1 MHNATFVRPL
11 AVFVPIHCHGRHQ
24 RQNNRHQ
31 WNIDEFLSGNRQA

>member
-24 RQNNRHQ
+24 RQYNRQ
-31 WNIDEFLSGNRQA
+31 WNIGEFLSGNTQA